1 MLIKFNLLSNDDWG
15 LPLKLNDLVSFF
27 HILADLFSISQ
38 GINVL
43 QENRRI
49 LSNLLGSLC
58 PANVSRY
65 VFIVIWA
72 IKLKSLTEPLKV
84 STIPIVESR
93 LPKLVLFI
101 LFFLCENDLLNSR
114 QEASILGFEF
124 LL

>member
-1 MLIKFNLLSNDDWG
+1 
-15 LPLKLNDLVSFF
+15 
-27 HILADLFSISQ
+27 
-38 GINVL
+38 
-43 QENRRI
+43 
-49 LSNLLGSLC
+49 
-58 PANVSRY
+58 VSRY

-114 QEASILGFEF
+114 QEACILGFEF